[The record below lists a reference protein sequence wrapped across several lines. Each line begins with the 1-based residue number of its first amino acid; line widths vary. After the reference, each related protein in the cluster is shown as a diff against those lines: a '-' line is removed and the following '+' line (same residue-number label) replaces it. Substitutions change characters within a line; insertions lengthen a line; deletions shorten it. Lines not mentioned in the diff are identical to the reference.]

1 MADKAMKERHW
12 KRIEEI
18 TKHTFDVES
27 EGFALQNVMEAP
39 LLPNMD
45 DIEVMQGFIQEFYLG
60 GWEAVD
66 LISEVSSCA
75 FS

>member
-18 TKHTFDVES
+18 TNHTFDVES

-45 DIEVMQGFIQEFYLG
+45 DIEVIKGFIQEFYLG
-60 GWEAVD
+60 VWEAVD
-66 LISEVSSCA
+66 FII
-75 FS
+75 